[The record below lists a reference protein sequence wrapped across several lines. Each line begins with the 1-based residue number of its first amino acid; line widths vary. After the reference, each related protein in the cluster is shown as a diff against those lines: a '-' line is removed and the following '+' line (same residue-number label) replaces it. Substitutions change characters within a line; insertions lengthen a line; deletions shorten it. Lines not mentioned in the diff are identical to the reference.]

1 MSGRAEPKKG
11 GGKAVLIKMVNGTIY
26 IKQADEVQYAVI
38 KSLPGFRWI
47 KAAHLL
53 QGPAN
58 LDTLDRLA
66 KMVRLPE
73 YIEAERQRLA
83 GIRRAVDRER
93 AKPNEEVRCLRK
105 PPVKPQLFK
114 HQQRAYNMSLLVF
127 GIIAPEE
134 TS

>member
-1 MSGRAEPKKG
+1 M
-11 GGKAVLIKMVNGTIY
+11 LIKMVNGTIY

-58 LDTLDRLA
+58 VDTLNRLA

-93 AKPNEEVRCLRK
+93 SAAETKALVK
-105 PPVKPQLFK
+105 YPVNREMYA
-114 HQQRAYNMSLLVF
+114 HQTKAANMALLTF
-127 GIIAPEE
+127 GIISPEVKDG
-134 TS
+134 